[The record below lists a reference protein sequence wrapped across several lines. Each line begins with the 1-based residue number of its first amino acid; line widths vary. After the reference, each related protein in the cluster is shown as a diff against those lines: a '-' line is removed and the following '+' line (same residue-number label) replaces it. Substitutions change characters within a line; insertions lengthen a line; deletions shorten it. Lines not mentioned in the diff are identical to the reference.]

1 MPAEPLFPGF
11 DRGRARVGAG
21 ASAVEIS
28 YVKGGNGPALLLL
41 HGFPQSHAMWHR
53 VAGRLAERH
62 TVVAADLRG
71 YGDSSKPEGGAGHGG
86 YSKRAMA
93 ADQVALMRALGH
105 ERFMVAGHDRGGRV
119 AHRLALDHPGAV
131 SRLMVLDIAPTLSM
145 YESTDLTFAT
155 VYWHWFFL
163 IQKEPLPETLI
174 GADVEFMF
182 RKFMGG
188 RHAGMDAF
196 APEAWREYI
205 RCASDPATV
214 HAMCEDY
221 RAARTIDLEHDRK
234 DRDAGRRLEIPL
246 RVLWG
251 EFGGLARC
259 FDPLAHWRGYASDVD
274 GRALPCGHYIAEEL
288 PDALLEECVA
298 FFPAHAP

>member
-1 MPAEPLFPGF
+1 MQVERLFPGF
-11 DRGRARVGAG
+11 DQGRLRVGEGAG
-21 ASAVEIS
+21 AVEIP
-28 YVKGGNGPALLLL
+28 YVTAGSGPALLLL
-41 HGFPQSHAMWHR
+41 HGFPQTRAMWHR
-53 VAGRLAERH
+53 VAGRLAERY
-62 TVVAADLRG
+62 TVVATDLRG
-71 YGDSSKPEGGAGHGG
+71 YGDASKPEGGADHGA

-93 ADQVALMRALGH
+93 ADQLAVMRALGH

-119 AHRLALDHPGAV
+119 AHRLALDHPEAV

-145 YESTDLTFAT
+145 YEGTDLTFAT

-196 APEAWREYI
+196 APPAWEEYV
-205 RCASDPATV
+205 RCARIPGTV

-221 RAARTIDLEHDRK
+221 RAARTIDLEHDRQ
-234 DRDAGRRLEIPL
+234 DRDAGRRLEIPV

-259 FDPLAHWRGYASDVD
+259 FDPLEHWRGYAREVD

-288 PDALLEECVA
+288 PEPLLAECEA
-298 FFPAHAP
+298 FFPAAGG